1 MGTGRMSVKYRK
13 WKSEDDEL
21 LIRMYRDKKSQ
32 REIAAEM
39 GRSISSINGRV
50 KILRENGIDMREEPV
65 EEAGECYMS
74 RGEIAASYRQA
85 KDKKQQITILAQLCC
100 LSKKD
105 VLMILAGEGALEKKE
120 NAPAKRA
127 GNDRTGKRYTEQ
139 DDEAILRGYREK
151 KTPAQIGREL
161 GRNKDCI
168 IARMH
173 KLREAGLDRK
183 K

>member
-1 MGTGRMSVKYRK
+1 MGAGSVKNGYKRWRK
-13 WKSEDDEL
+13 EDDALLVRRCREQKMQKDIAVEL
-21 LIRMYRDKKSQ
+21 
-32 REIAAEM
+32 
-39 GRSISSINGRV
+39 GRSEASVSKRAQLLRNSGVDLIN
-50 KILRENGIDMREEPV
+50 EP
-65 EEAGECYMS
+65 GECYMS
-74 RGEIAASYRQA
+74 PGEIAASYRQA
-85 KDKKQQITILAQLCC
+85 KDKKRQITILAQLCC

-105 VLMILAGEGALEKKE
+105 VLLILAGEGALEKKE
-120 NAPAKRA
+120 NAPEKRA

-161 GRNKDCI
+161 GRNRDCI

>member
-1 MGTGRMSVKYRK
+1 MGTGSVSVKYRK
-13 WKSEDDEL
+13 WTKDDDEL
-21 LIRMYRDKKSQ
+21 LIRMYRDKKTQ
-32 REIAAEM
+32 RESAAEM
-39 GRSISSINGRV
+39 GRSVSSINGRV

-100 LSKKD
+100 LSREA
-105 VLMILAGEGALEKKE
+105 VIRILSGEGAADKSCEEEARK
-120 NAPAKRA
+120 
-127 GNDRTGKRYTEQ
+127 RTGKRYTAAE
-139 DDEAILRGYREK
+139 DAAIIRGYSDGK
-151 KTPAQIGREL
+151 KAADIGREL
-161 GRNKDCI
+161 GRGRDCI

-173 KLREAGLDRK
+173 KLREEGLAAK

>member
-1 MGTGRMSVKYRK
+1 MGTGRMSAKYRK
-13 WKSEDDEL
+13 WTKDDDEL
-21 LIRMYRDKKSQ
+21 LIRMYRDKKTQ
-32 REIAAEM
+32 QEIAAEM
-39 GRSISSINGRV
+39 GRSVSSINGRV

-100 LSKKD
+100 MQKKD
-105 VLMILAGEGALEKKE
+105 VLYILSREGVLEEKK
-120 NAPAKRA
+120 KDA
-127 GNDRTGKRYTEQ
+127 GKNGKSDRTGKRYTEE

-151 KTPAQIGREL
+151 KTPAEIGRKL
-161 GRNKDCI
+161 GRNRDCI

-173 KLREAGLDRK
+173 KLREDGLAAK

>member
-13 WKSEDDEL
+13 WTKDDDEL
-21 LIRMYRDKKSQ
+21 LIRMYRDKKTQ

-39 GRSISSINGRV
+39 GRSVSSINGRV

-85 KDKKQQITILAQLCC
+85 KDKKQQITIIAQLCC
-100 LSKKD
+100 LSREA
-105 VLMILAGEGALEKKE
+105 VIRILSGEGAADKSCEEETK
-120 NAPAKRA
+120 KRA
-127 GNDRTGKRYTEQ
+127 GKRYTAAE
-139 DDEAILRGYREK
+139 DAAIIRGYSEGK
-151 KTPAQIGREL
+151 KAEDIGREL
-161 GRNKDCI
+161 GRGRDCI

-173 KLREAGLDRK
+173 KLREEGLAAK